1 MEVVGVVF
9 APGSQREA
17 RMSNSDGVPCAANEA
32 ANYEVPGPATH
43 LADFPG
49 ERGLTGLDLCALSPG
64 TEVVMETQTS
74 RYRFVMLDAGS
85 QHALVQGG
93 RYIPHETEA
102 EVVGS
107 ILDGPVLKKGWISLG
122 AFVAIS
128 LSNKHIFTSRV
139 RSILVNAPEF
149 APVDAQEEFA

>member
-1 MEVVGVVF
+1 
-9 APGSQREA
+9 
-17 RMSNSDGVPCAANEA
+17 
-32 ANYEVPGPATH
+32 
-43 LADFPG
+43 LIDFPDQN
-49 ERGLTGLDLCALSPG
+49 RLTGLDLCALSPG

-74 RYRFVMLDAGS
+74 RYRFVVLDPS
-85 QHALVQGG
+85 RQHALVQGG

-128 LSNKHIFTSRV
+128 LSNKHVFTSRV
-139 RSILVNAPEF
+139 RSILVNDPEF
-149 APVDAQEEFA
+149 APVDDQEFAGMPPAM